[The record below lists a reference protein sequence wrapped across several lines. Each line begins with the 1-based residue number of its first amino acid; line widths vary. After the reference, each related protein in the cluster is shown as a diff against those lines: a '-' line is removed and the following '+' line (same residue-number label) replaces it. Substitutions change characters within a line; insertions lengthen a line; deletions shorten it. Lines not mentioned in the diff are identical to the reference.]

1 MCVCISWRVCMPN
14 NSNLIVSSRS
24 SHSILFARFVMKSL
38 LDLLRFL
45 SFIVISGVVTLHV
58 RSWLFLLVRCVQ
70 WLFQIGSKLNLI
82 FERYHSIKTCNFFD
96 RFVNAVC
103 YNTLST
109 LSYQPNHKCGNLFE
123 KYTNFI
129 SVKYKNMTGDS
140 CMNETRYFFLYP
152 TDPTLNK
159 LKKAVLYITYLFVL
173 VK

>member
-1 MCVCISWRVCMPN
+1 MPN

-45 SFIVISGVVTLHV
+45 SFIVISGVVTLYI

-70 WLFQIGSKLNLI
+70 WLFQIGSKFNLI
-82 FERYHSIKTCNFFD
+82 FELYYSIKTCNFFD
-96 RFVNAVC
+96 SFVNAVC

-129 SVKYKNMTGDS
+129 SVKYKNMTGNMYERDNTFS
-140 CMNETRYFFLYP
+140 FILP
-152 TDPTLNK
+152 ILH
-159 LKKAVLYITYLFVL
+159 
-173 VK
+173 